1 MLISISLEVIES
13 LNNNEL
19 EEPVVNYLTSALSQ
33 IIESNENMIVFR
45 DNPRTEAY
53 YQLLENSRISSR
65 LREIIIFLSS
75 QYIYFEHV

>member
-53 YQLLENSRISSR
+53 YQLL
-65 LREIIIFLSS
+65 
-75 QYIYFEHV
+75 